1 MLTGHLA
8 KESSKE
14 RQLGKKTLDP
24 ATDLSYGSM
33 MASEWLEASLG
44 FDSWENYSKYC
55 DVYGPVAL
63 LEDVDCL

>member
-1 MLTGHLA
+1 
-8 KESSKE
+8 
-14 RQLGKKTLDP
+14 
-24 ATDLSYGSM
+24 